1 VRSKNENIKITL
13 KDLESLPCLFAL
25 SINGQYVIAFWK
37 VAHDPFAHL
46 NDNLTGWTNGFFM
59 FR

>member
-1 VRSKNENIKITL
+1 
-13 KDLESLPCLFAL
+13 
-25 SINGQYVIAFWK
+25 

-59 FR
+59 FRWRLSLTPQILATWFWSPSIFY